1 MNDAYYSFLIPS
13 YNESDNVRLIHEALT
28 EELEKINC
36 AYEILFVDDGSEDD
50 TFKKIHQLAKEHP
63 AVKYVSFT
71 RNFGKEAALLAGLRH
86 ARGDAVII
94 MDADLQ
100 HPTYLIG
107 NLIEGFEEGFD
118 QVVAKRNRD
127 GDSRLRS
134 FLSKIYY
141 KWIDQ
146 VVDVKLKDG
155 EGDFRLLSRKA
166 VEAVLE
172 LSEGNRFSKGLFS
185 WIGFEQKTVY
195 YRNHIRG
202 NGDSKWSYKKLINYG
217 IEGIVSF
224 NQKPLRICLYG
235 GLIIMFLALLYI
247 FVMLVGIIRTGI
259 DVPGYF
265 SIISS
270 VLFLGGVQLVS
281 LGIIGEYV
289 GRIYAETKRR
299 PHYLIRDTNL
309 DRDL

>member
-13 YNESDNVRLIHEALT
+13 YNESDNIQLIHEALK
-28 EELEKINC
+28 EELGKINC
-36 AYEILFVDDGSEDD
+36 NYEILFVDDGSEDD
-50 TFKKIHQLAKEHP
+50 TFKKIHQLAKDHP
-63 AVKYVSFT
+63 SVKYVSFT

-127 GDSRLRS
+127 GDSRMRS

-185 WIGFEQKTVY
+185 WIGFDQKTVY

-224 NQKPLRICLYG
+224 NQKPLRVCLYG

-247 FVMLVGIIRTGI
+247 FVMLVEIIRTGI

-299 PHYLIRDTNL
+299 PHYLIRDSNM

>member
-1 MNDAYYSFLIPS
+1 MNEAYYSFLIPS
-13 YNESDNVRLIHEALT
+13 YNESDNIQLIHEALT
-28 EELEKINC
+28 KELGKMNY

-50 TFKKIHQLAKEHP
+50 TFKKIHQLANDHP

-127 GDSRLRS
+127 GDSRMRS

-195 YRNHIRG
+195 YQNHVRG

-224 NQKPLRICLYG
+224 NQKPLRVCLYG

-299 PHYLIRDTNL
+299 PHYLIRDTNM

>member
-1 MNDAYYSFLIPS
+1 MKACYLSILIPS
-13 YNESDNVRLIHEALT
+13 YNESYNIPLIYQALK
-28 EELEKINC
+28 EQLAKMDH
-36 AYEILFVDDGSEDD
+36 EILFIDDGSEDD
-50 TFKKIHQLAKEHP
+50 TFKQIHQLAAAHEE
-63 AVKYVSFT
+63 VKYVSFT

-100 HPTYLIG
+100 HPTYLVSE
-107 NLIEGFEEGFD
+107 LLEGYQEGYD
-118 QVVAKRNRD
+118 QVVAKRDRN
-127 GDSRLRS
+127 GDSKVRS
-134 FLSKIYY
+134 LLTKIYY
-141 KWIDQ
+141 KIIDQ

-195 YRNHIRG
+195 YSNKVRD

-224 NQKPLRICLYG
+224 NQKPLRVCLYG
-235 GLIIMFLALLYI
+235 GLIIMCLALLYI
-247 FVMLVGIIRTGI
+247 LVMLVQIIRTGV

-299 PHYLIRDTNL
+299 PHYLIRETNM